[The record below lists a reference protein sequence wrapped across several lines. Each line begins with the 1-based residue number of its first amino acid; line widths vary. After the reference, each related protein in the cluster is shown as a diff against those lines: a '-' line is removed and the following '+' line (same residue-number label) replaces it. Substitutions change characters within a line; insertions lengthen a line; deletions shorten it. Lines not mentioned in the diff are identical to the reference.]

1 MKRQYLRLFSFLIGI
16 TFIISG
22 VLFTLVNNYKQDKKK
37 KIDEEKLI
45 ADEIGNV
52 YQTFYDKEK
61 SLSTFRDEV
70 INEFKNFSVFF
81 TTMPDKYSDIA
92 SKIENY
98 EKNITEIED
107 ISSYL
112 KDKCT
117 QRYSVL
123 EANDKCDAYYINLE
137 KSINIFIADM
147 ELFNSKIKEYNKW
160 TETENSSAIAT
171 KKYDKLEE
179 FKVKKYT
186 EYVDLNDDGTYLGR
200 NNE

>member
-1 MKRQYLRLFSFLIGI
+1 MKRQYVRLFSFLIGI

-22 VLFTLVNNYKQDKKK
+22 VVFTLVNNYKQDRKK

-61 SLSTFRDEV
+61 ALSVYRDEV
-70 INEFKNFSVFF
+70 INNFKDFSIFF
-81 TTMPDKYSDIA
+81 TTMPEKYDGMA
-92 SKIENY
+92 AKIEKY
-98 EKNITEIED
+98 EISITEIED

-117 QRYSVL
+117 IRYSVL
-123 EANDKCDAYYINLE
+123 EANDKCEAYYINLE
-137 KSINIFIADM
+137 KSINIFVADM
-147 ELFNSKIKEYNKW
+147 ELFNSKINDYNTW
-160 TETENSSAIAT
+160 TDGENNSVIAT
-171 KKYDKLEE
+171 KKYDKLNN
-179 FKVKKYT
+179 FVAKKYT

>member
-70 INEFKNFSVFF
+70 INEFKSFSVFF
-81 TTMPDKYSDIA
+81 TTMPDKYANIA

>member
-1 MKRQYLRLFSFLIGI
+1 MKRQYVRLFSFLIGI

-22 VLFTLVNNYKQDKKK
+22 VVFTLVNNYKQDRNK

-61 SLSTFRDEV
+61 ALSVYRDEV
-70 INEFKNFSVFF
+70 INNFKDFSIFF
-81 TTMPDKYSDIA
+81 TTMPEKYDGMA
-92 SKIENY
+92 AKIEKY
-98 EKNITEIED
+98 EISITEIED

-117 QRYSVL
+117 IRYSVL
-123 EANDKCDAYYINLE
+123 EANDKCEAYYINLE
-137 KSINIFIADM
+137 KSINIFVADM
-147 ELFNSKIKEYNKW
+147 ELFNSKINDYNTW
-160 TETENSSAIAT
+160 TDGENNSVIAT
-171 KKYDKLEE
+171 KKYDKLNN
-179 FKVKKYT
+179 FVAKKYT